1 MVVCMCCVRASV
13 SVRGNNNDGAE
24 IHQQPIFIFIIY
36 DYLAISNRGGDRR
49 DCLVTLN
56 EIVL

>member
-1 MVVCMCCVRASV
+1 MVVCMCCVRANV

-36 DYLAISNRGGDRR
+36 DYLAISNREGGGPAR
-49 DCLVTLN
+49 LPGHT
-56 EIVL
+56 E